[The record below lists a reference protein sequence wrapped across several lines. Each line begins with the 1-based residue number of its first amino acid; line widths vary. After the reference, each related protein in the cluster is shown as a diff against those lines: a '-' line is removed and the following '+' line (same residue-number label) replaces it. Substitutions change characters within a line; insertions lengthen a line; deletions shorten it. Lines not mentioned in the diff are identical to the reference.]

1 MSDHPPS
8 FFTHDN
14 LSLLSRDYLVVVMF
28 VRSRSEAFSLALDVV
43 RGAHLFAEL
52 DLRPMKVFAAGFL
65 STAKGARHAMDL
77 IHYVRG
83 WRGTHFY
90 AQGRMIIGEMEP
102 ALHLEAVL
110 QCFANSCSAR
120 DYRAHCFRLI
130 DDPFRPLSPYR
141 TFDHVAPYFRH
152 HEAASEDGT
161 YVFPCSHMIKWFR
174 AQRDHPASIPNQ
186 IQAEGVARMCDVC
199 PRFDPDDFG
208 VTAVKRKTWK
218 I

>member
-1 MSDHPPS
+1 MSDLPLS

-28 VRSRSEAFSLALDVV
+28 VRSRSEAFSLALDVA

-65 STAKGARHAMDL
+65 STAKGARQAMDL

-102 ALHLEAVL
+102 AIHLEAVL

-152 HEAASEDGT
+152 YEAAAEDGT
-161 YVFPCSHMIKWFR
+161 YVFLCSHMIKWFR
-174 AQRDHPASIPNQ
+174 VQRDHPASIPYQ

-208 VTAVKRKTWK
+208 VTAVKRKNWK
-218 I
+218 T